1 VGNVDI
7 TQKGSVRL
15 MGCVPREKKEP
26 NHQKTNF
33 PRRSTRGGGITL
45 LGGRTI
51 WGRGEE
57 WRGIN
62 EGRGVERH
70 CDEAKR

>member
-1 VGNVDI
+1 
-7 TQKGSVRL
+7 

-33 PRRSTRGGGITL
+33 PRRSTRGGGGVTL

-57 WRGIN
+57 LMREGEWRGIGMKQRGS
-62 EGRGVERH
+62 GRLGKA
-70 CDEAKR
+70 CQGIA

>member
-1 VGNVDI
+1 VGNVGI
-7 TQKGSVRL
+7 TQKSSVRL

-33 PRRSTRGGGITL
+33 PRRSTRGGGNSPWRAHH
-45 LGGRTI
+45 LGER
-51 WGRGEE
+51 
-57 WRGIN
+57 RGIN

-70 CDEAKR
+70 WDEAKR